1 MMRPLASACVLV
13 LSASLSAHGGQ
24 YRGSGTPG
32 APAPG
37 RGIPVGP
44 TTGGP
49 AAPSAPSVGTPST
62 GGASVSPE
70 EVSWQAWWELNKDVF
85 VQQDT
90 NGRQG
95 PVTGSD
101 DFYLGVRRAEPFV
114 DTLEPTAADLADR
127 IVPGLA
133 ALMTKERNR
142 DVQTACLMALAK
154 IGRDGPGVDLQ
165 QELLARLPRGD
176 QEVRETAVLALGV
189 AGRKSALPMLLAV
202 LGDTAE
208 GRKLCAR
215 DDVDPRTRA
224 FAAYAV
230 GVLARSLDD
239 GAARQEAHDGLLA
252 ILRDGALKNRDLRA
266 AAVTALGLLSD
277 PEQGTQRRLA
287 WLTVE
292 ELLEWYQRD
301 QGAGDEAVQSHA
313 PIAIG
318 RLLGRGN
325 SLLHQRC
332 KQHFVG
338 VLSATAKRGN
348 SILQSAALALGMLAM
363 PSGECDEDAAVE
375 KALQAY
381 FERGVDRLARS
392 LAVMALGRIG
402 GDVNRAWLLGAYQ
415 RANKNTERPWIALAL
430 GLIAANAAKGG
441 EVDTMLATMLLDDM
455 SAASRPDV
463 QGALAVALGLTRH
476 AAASPVLLRLLR
488 DSEHQE
494 TLAGYLSVGIGLLG
508 DRTAV
513 PALSAM
519 LERSQRRPFLLLQTA
534 VALGCLGDRE
544 ANERLLAM
552 LRASE
557 SVAVAAA
564 LANAIGRIGDRRAI
578 DPLLAMAKDEELPK
592 LARAFVAAALGGIGD
607 RSPLPWNAPLSR
619 DANWGA
625 PVDTLSNGATGVL
638 DIL

>member
-13 LSASLSAHGGQ
+13 LSASLPAHGGQ

-32 APAPG
+32 APPPG

-49 AAPSAPSVGTPST
+49 AAPTPGVGTPST

-70 EVSWQAWWELNKDVF
+70 EVSWQAWWELNKDPF

-90 NGRQG
+90 SGRQG

-101 DFYLGVRRAEPFV
+101 DFYLGVRRSEPVV
-114 DTLEPTAADLADR
+114 DTLEPTAADLVDR

-189 AGRKSALPMLLAV
+189 AGRKTAMPKLLAV

-239 GAARQEAHDGLLA
+239 AAARQEAHDGLLA
-252 ILRDGALKNRDLRA
+252 ILRDDDLKNRDLRV
-266 AAVTALGLLSD
+266 AAVTGLGLLSD
-277 PEQGTQRRLA
+277 PGQGTQRRLA

-292 ELLEWYQRD
+292 ELLAWYQRD
-301 QGAGDEAVQSHA
+301 RGAGDEAVQSHA

-318 RLLGRGN
+318 RLLGRGD
-325 SLLHQRC
+325 SQLHQRC

-338 VLSATAKRGN
+338 VLSSSTKRGN
-348 SILQSAALALGMLAM
+348 SILQSAALALGMLAL
-363 PSGECDEDAAVE
+363 PSEECSDDAAVE

-381 FERGVDRLARS
+381 FENGVDRLARS
-392 LAVMALGRIG
+392 LAAMSLGRIG
-402 GDVNRAWLLGAYQ
+402 GAANRTWLLSAYQ
-415 RANKNTERPWIALAL
+415 RANKNTERPWIALSL
-430 GLIAANAAKGG
+430 GLIAAEAARRG
-441 EVDTMLATMLLDDM
+441 ESDSMLATMLLEDLA
-455 SAASRPDV
+455 AASRPDV
-463 QGALAVALGLTRH
+463 QGALAVAIGLTRH
-476 AAASPVLLRLLR
+476 ASALPAMQRMLR

-494 TLAGYLSVGIGLLG
+494 VLAGHLCVGIGLLG
-508 DRTAV
+508 DRSAA
-513 PALSAM
+513 PALSAV

-534 VALGCLGDRE
+534 VALGCLGDRD
-544 ANERLLAM
+544 ANERLLVM

-578 DPLLAMAKDEELPK
+578 DPLLTMASDEELPK